1 EAPAR
6 AGSDE
11 TKVAEAG
18 GRRLRVEARALIE
31 KGERLLSKAGSE
43 DAEDLVNGIEAVK
56 DRLDGGEA
64 ELKAA
69 MDALAD
75 LLYYLDA

>member
-1 EAPAR
+1 MP
-6 AGSDE
+6 G
-11 TKVAEAG
+11 T
-18 GRRLRVEARALIE
+18 
-31 KGERLLSKAGSE
+31 E

-56 DRLDGGEA
+56 DRRGGADA

-69 MDALAD
+69 MGTLAD